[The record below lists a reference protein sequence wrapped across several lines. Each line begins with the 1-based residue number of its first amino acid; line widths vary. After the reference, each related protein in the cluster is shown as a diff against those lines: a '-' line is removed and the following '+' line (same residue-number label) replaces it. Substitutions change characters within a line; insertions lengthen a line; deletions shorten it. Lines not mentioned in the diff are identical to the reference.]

1 MPRTAAAIATVVAL
15 AAALTA
21 CAAQPEPEP
30 EWTEEAAYAEA
41 EEVFRAYI
49 AASDFESHEDESV
62 YVTGD
67 LRELHDGEDV
77 FEGHDIQTRG
87 ESVLTQ
93 FTPTSFRTVGDEAS
107 VDALACFDDSTF
119 EMNIDGGG
127 WTSPREDPIYA
138 VELSF
143 ASVDGELLVSHL
155 DETAALEC

>member
-1 MPRTAAAIATVVAL
+1 MPRIAPAIGTVVAL

-21 CAAQPEPEP
+21 CTAEPEPDP

-49 AASDFESHEDESV
+49 AASDFESNDDESV

-67 LRELHDGEDV
+67 LRELHDGDDI

-87 ESVLTQ
+87 ESVLTE
-93 FTPTSFRTVGDEAS
+93 FKPTSFRRVGEEAS
-107 VDALACFDDSTF
+107 VDAWACFDDSTF
-119 EMNIDGGG
+119 EMNVDGDG
-127 WTSPREDPIYA
+127 WKSPREDPIYA

-155 DETAALEC
+155 DETSDIEC